1 MKHDIGAEKKKLWL
15 TVDYHWDSA
24 MHGCYTTV
32 WKAPCN
38 LHPSNSLGDAGGDS
52 NVTFINS
59 WVMLN
64 FFLVAWIW
72 RSIDS
77 LCDSEDFNGN
87 ETGSQILSQL
97 VGLWRQAES
106 LQTFSN
112 PRKKQPG
119 ERNPTGGDTRERR
132 CRGNVTD
139 EPARTETTSLNTKT
153 EAELAQRE
161 ELVSSF
167 CCAINFGMS
176 TNWWSARENP
186 VLLIAAAWVL
196 LSPTCQTTWFW

>member
-15 TVDYHWDSA
+15 SVGYHWDSA

-119 ERNPTGGDTRERR
+119 ERNPTGGWYSGEEMQRQHDRRASKNRNHFIEHKNRSRISSERR
-132 CRGNVTD
+132 VGKFILLCYKFWHVN
-139 EPARTETTSLNTKT
+139 K
-153 EAELAQRE
+153 
-161 ELVSSF
+161 LVIS
-167 CCAINFGMS
+167 
-176 TNWWSARENP
+176 
-186 VLLIAAAWVL
+186 
-196 LSPTCQTTWFW
+196 